1 MASEK
6 LFMPPSLKTM
16 DVFEEW
22 LYETKIWQCLNDLD
36 KKKLQFIFLWM
47 INLGK
52 GVQMFK

>member
-1 MASEK
+1 MAIEK

-16 DVFEEW
+16 DDFEEC
-22 LYETKIWQCLNDLD
+22 LYETEIWQCLTDLD

-52 GVQMFK
+52 RVCLS

>member
-16 DVFEEW
+16 GVFEEW